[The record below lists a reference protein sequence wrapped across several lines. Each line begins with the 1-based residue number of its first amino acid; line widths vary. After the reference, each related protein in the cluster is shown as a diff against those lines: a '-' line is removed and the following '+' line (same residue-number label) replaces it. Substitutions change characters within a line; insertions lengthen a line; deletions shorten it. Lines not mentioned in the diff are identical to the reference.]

1 MIEFADTVSAQQS
14 IPEATRSTNNVSA
27 PQPTVLTSSINTST
41 SSISVVDQPSSSSR
55 SSEQPNE
62 STSNQAVPQ
71 APFLSLP
78 STSREDYEGNLYNF
92 S

>member
-14 IPEATRSTNNVSA
+14 IPEATQSTNVSA